1 MVEPVE
7 TSPPVVEP
15 DPVVEP
21 VETRPKR
28 RFGWLIALAIIAVLV
43 AGFFAA
49 DAVVRQVATGYVHD
63 RVVEALRLD
72 PATPVDVDLGAG
84 SVILQAA
91 SGSLDEITVHADEI
105 AFGELTGE
113 AQLVATDVPLDRTR
127 PIGTLAIT
135 VTVTEENVRKLAS
148 FVSASELKSI
158 DLRDGVVRIGAELD
172 VIFSVVPVSVDLV
185 PSAVEGRIS
194 FDPTT
199 VVIGGEEI
207 SVHTMGE
214 SGAFA
219 GIAGVLDSLDFCV
232 ASSLP
237 QALSVADADVVGT
250 DLVIVIEGDGTA
262 LADPALTTLGSCP
275 EGR

>member
-1 MVEPVE
+1 M
-7 TSPPVVEP
+7 
-15 DPVVEP
+15 VEP

-43 AGFFAA
+43 AGFFVA

-105 AFGELTGE
+105 AFGEITGE
-113 AQLVATDVPLDRTR
+113 ARLVATDVPLERTR
-127 PIGTLAIT
+127 PVGTLAIT

-148 FVSASELKSI
+148 FISASELKSVE
-158 DLRDGVVRIGAELD
+158 LRDGVVRIGAEFN
-172 VIFSVVPVSVDLV
+172 VIFSVIPVSVDLA
-185 PSAVEGRIS
+185 PSAVAGAIRL
-194 FDPTT
+194 DPTA

-207 SVHTMGE
+207 SVHAMRDGGE
-214 SGAFA
+214 FP
-219 GIAGVLDSLDFCV
+219 GIAGVLETLDFCV
-232 ASSLP
+232 ASYLP
-237 QALSVADADVVGT
+237 QALRLADVDVVGT

-275 EGR
+275 GGR